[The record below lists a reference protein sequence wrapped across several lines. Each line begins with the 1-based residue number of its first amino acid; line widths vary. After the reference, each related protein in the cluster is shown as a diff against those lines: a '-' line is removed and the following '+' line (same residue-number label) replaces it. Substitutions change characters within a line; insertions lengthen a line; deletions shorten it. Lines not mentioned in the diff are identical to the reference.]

1 MSNNYSIEFVNGITR
16 IQFFNKPSYSET
28 QAVIDDIAENFPYEK
43 RLWDLSN
50 IKFNF
55 TMNEIKAISSY
66 GKSKFLKPNK
76 LAIIAPDDLA
86 YAEMRVFEVYRE
98 QEEHAVARAF
108 RAEKEAIEWLKQ

>member
-1 MSNNYSIEFVNGITR
+1 MSKNYSIEYINGITR
-16 IQFFNKPSYSET
+16 VQFSSKPSYSEVKT
-28 QAVIDDIAENFPYEK
+28 IVDDIAENFPYEK

-55 TMNEIKAISSY
+55 TMDEIKAIAAY
-66 GKSKFLKPNK
+66 GKTKFLKPNK

-86 YAEMRVFEVYRE
+86 YAEVRVFEVYRE

-108 RAEKEAIEWLKQ
+108 RAEKEALEWLNQ

>member
-1 MSNNYSIEFVNGITR
+1 MSKNYSIECINGITR
-16 IQFFNKPSYSET
+16 IQFSSKPSYSEAQT
-28 QAVIDDIAENFPYEK
+28 IIDDIAENFPYEK

-55 TMNEIKAISSY
+55 TMNEIKAISAY

-108 RAEKEAIEWLKQ
+108 RVEKEALEWLNQ